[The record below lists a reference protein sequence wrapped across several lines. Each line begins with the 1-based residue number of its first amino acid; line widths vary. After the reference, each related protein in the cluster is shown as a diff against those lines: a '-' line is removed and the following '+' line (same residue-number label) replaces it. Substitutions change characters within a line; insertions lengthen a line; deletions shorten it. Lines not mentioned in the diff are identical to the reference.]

1 MNASGLKIQF
11 DRCLEYLVET
21 EPKGVRPYL
30 LAIVFSVVALGVR
43 LTVAPEDAG
52 LQFITFFP
60 AVALAAVFFGTG
72 PGLLVSF
79 ICAVMAIY
87 FFFPPYGTFAF
98 HFQRNS
104 VLAVLVFVADGVIVS
119 LSIGALH
126 RYYANYR
133 KANAQLTATLA
144 QSQRQEAELIQQ
156 KFALDQH
163 AIVAVTDVYG
173 TISYVNDKFCA
184 ISQYTREEL
193 LGQNHRL
200 LNSGKHLPAFFIDLY
215 RTIATGRVWHGD
227 ICNRAK
233 DGSLY
238 WVATTIVPSLDA
250 AGKPRQ
256 YVAIRADITER
267 QQQVAA
273 LADRELRYRS
283 VVETSQDGF
292 WLANLEGK
300 LMSVNEAYCRMS
312 GYSREELL
320 GLTIADLESLEN
332 PQETA
337 AHLAH
342 IAEQGY
348 DRFESLH
355 QRKDGS
361 VWPVEITVSRN
372 PALAEMF
379 VFVRDLT
386 EFKALEAERASSE
399 EQIRRLAFL
408 DPLTQLPN
416 RRLLADR
423 MTQAMATA
431 HRNRL
436 HCALLYIDMDN
447 FKNLNDTLGHEM
459 GDLLLI
465 QVGQRLKA
473 CVREEDTVARVGG
486 GEFVVMLASL
496 AGETCESEQQVR
508 QLGGK
513 ILDALNQP
521 YQLSVHVYHSTPSI
535 GATLFLD
542 DSEGVDAIFKR
553 ADSAMY
559 QVKTSGRNALHFYQ
573 A

>member
-1 MNASGLKIQF
+1 MNTRGLKLQF
-11 DRCLEYLVET
+11 DRCLDSLLET
-21 EPKGVRPYL
+21 ERKGVRAYL
-30 LAIVFSVVALGVR
+30 LAIVLAIVALWVR
-43 LTVAPEDAG
+43 MAMAPENAG
-52 LQFITFFP
+52 LQFVTFFP
-60 AVALAAVFFGTG
+60 AVALAAVFLGTG

-79 ICAVMAIY
+79 ICAVMATY
-87 FFFPPYGTFAF
+87 FFFSPYGAF
-98 HFQRNS
+98 SFHLQS
-104 VLAVLVFVADGVIVS
+104 HTVLSVLVFGANGVIVS

-133 KANAQLTATLA
+133 KTIARLTTTLV

-163 AIVAVTDVYG
+163 AIVAVTDVHG
-173 TISYVNDKFCA
+173 TISYVNDKFCT
-184 ISQYTREEL
+184 ISQYTRDEL

-200 LNSGKHLPAFFIDLY
+200 LNSGTHPPAFFTDLY
-215 RTIATGRVWHGD
+215 RTIASGKVWKGD

-250 AGKPRQ
+250 TGKPTH

-292 WLANLEGK
+292 WLANREGQ
-300 LMSVNEAYCRMS
+300 LIGVNEAYCRMS
-312 GYSREELL
+312 GYRRDELL
-320 GLTIADLESLEN
+320 SLNIADLESLEN

-337 AHLAH
+337 EHLAR
-342 IAEQGY
+342 IVEQGY
-348 DRFESLH
+348 DRFESVH

-361 VWPVEITVSRN
+361 TWPVEITVSRN

-386 EFKALEAERASSE
+386 EFKALEAERARSE
-399 EQIRRLAFL
+399 EQIRKLAFL

-416 RRLLADR
+416 RRLLSDR
-423 MTQAMATA
+423 MTQAMAIA
-431 HRNRL
+431 RRNQR

-447 FKNLNDTLGHEM
+447 FKNLNDTLGHEV
-459 GDLLLI
+459 GDLLLK
-465 QVGQRLKA
+465 QVGERLKA
-473 CVREEDTVARVGG
+473 CVREEDTVARIGG
-486 GEFVVMLASL
+486 DEFVVMLTSL
-496 AGETCESEQQVR
+496 ASETEESEHQVR

-513 ILDALNQP
+513 LLDTLNQP
-521 YQLSVHVYHSTPSI
+521 YQLDVHVYHSTPSI

-559 QVKTSGRNALHFYQ
+559 QVKTSGRNALRIYQ
-573 A
+573 S

>member
-1 MNASGLKIQF
+1 MNTKGLKLQF
-11 DRCLEYLVET
+11 DRCLESLVET
-21 EPKGVRPYL
+21 ERKGVRAYL
-30 LAIVFSVVALGVR
+30 PAIVLAVVALLVR
-43 LTVAPEDAG
+43 MAIAPDNAG
-52 LQFITFFP
+52 LQFVTSFL
-60 AVALAAVFFGTG
+60 AVALAAVFLCTG

-79 ICAVMAIY
+79 ICALMAAY
-87 FFFPPYGTFAF
+87 YFFPPYGAF
-98 HFQRNS
+98 SFQFQS
-104 VLAVLVFVADGVIVS
+104 HTVLSVLVFVVNGVIVS

-133 KANAQLTATLA
+133 KTIAQLTATLA

-163 AIVAVTDVYG
+163 AIVAVTDVHG
-173 TISYVNDKFCA
+173 TITYVNDKFCA
-184 ISQYTREEL
+184 ISQYTRDEL

-200 LNSGKHLPAFFIDLY
+200 LNSGTHPPAFFTDLY
-215 RTIATGRVWHGD
+215 RTIASGKVWKGD
-227 ICNRAK
+227 ICNCAK

-250 AGKPRQ
+250 TGKPTH

-292 WLANLEGK
+292 WLANREGK
-300 LMSVNEAYCRMS
+300 LIGVNEAYCRMS
-312 GYSREELL
+312 GYRRDELL
-320 GLTIADLESLEN
+320 SLNVADLESLET
-332 PQETA
+332 PQETE
-337 AHLAH
+337 AHLAR
-342 IAEQGY
+342 IVEQGY
-348 DRFESLH
+348 DRFESVH

-361 VWPVEITVSRN
+361 TWPVEITVSRN

-379 VFVRDLT
+379 AFVRDLT
-386 EFKALEAERASSE
+386 EFKALEAERARSE
-399 EQIRRLAFL
+399 EQIRKLAFF

-416 RRLLADR
+416 RRLLSDR

-431 HRNRL
+431 HRNRQY
-436 HCALLYIDMDN
+436 CALLYMDIDN

-459 GDLLLI
+459 GDLLLK
-465 QVGQRLKA
+465 QVGERLKA
-473 CVREEDTVARVGG
+473 CVREEDTVARIGG
-486 GEFVVMLASL
+486 AEFVVMLTSL
-496 AGETCESEQQVR
+496 AGETEESEHQVR

-513 ILDALNQP
+513 LLEALNQP
-521 YQLSVHVYHSTPSI
+521 YQLDVHVYHSTPSI

-553 ADSAMY
+553 ADLAMY
-559 QVKTSGRNALHFYQ
+559 QVKTSGRNALRIYQ
-573 A
+573 S